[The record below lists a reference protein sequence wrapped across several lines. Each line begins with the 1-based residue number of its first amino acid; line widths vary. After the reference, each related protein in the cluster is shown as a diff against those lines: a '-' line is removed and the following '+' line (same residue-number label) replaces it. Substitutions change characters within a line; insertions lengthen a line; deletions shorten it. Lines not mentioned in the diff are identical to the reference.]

1 MAGFSVITSK
11 LKEMYQVGTW
21 CSGGGREDPVCAL
34 ASFPDSALAWFPNS
48 SLVSFP
54 YLHPTFSL
62 RVRDAKD
69 SYGVETGN
77 ETVQE
82 AVLYPGGCIG
92 LRYGQCFSV
101 QNRRG
106 GLIIF
111 TVKRMLMDT
120 MRCGHH
126 EMRTRMDTY
135 RNPDTGR

>member
-1 MAGFSVITSK
+1 MCPSPIPRFCLSLVPK
-11 LKEMYQVGTW
+11 
-21 CSGGGREDPVCAL
+21 
-34 ASFPDSALAWFPNS
+34 FFS
-48 SLVSFP
+48 SLIPIPPPNF
-54 YLHPTFSL
+54 LL
-62 RVRDAKD
+62 RVHDAKD

-106 GLIIF
+106 GLTIF

-120 MRCGHH
+120 MRCGHVWTLTVIQIQVD
-126 EMRTRMDTY
+126 R
-135 RNPDTGR
+135 P